1 MFTCSDGGSESRT
14 VTRESWPLVS
24 LAVSVEFWG
33 ELARSEASSGGNPV
47 GPANAGPR
55 VVCLPSRTG
64 SIPNPGPNPATSGAQ
79 EPPERGDCRARRF
92 SPLLGRQ
99 CCLSAVAVTTRLSWP
114 EKKTKQQR
122 PVGGSQYLKF
132 RHAFLAFL
140 ASGTLGKTSLDSLD
154 FPERAKASAF
164 KREEAGMAR

>member
-1 MFTCSDGGSESRT
+1 MPVLVLCVFHPGLAPSQIQAQIPQPQVHRNHPSAAIVEHAGS
-14 VTRESWPLVS
+14 VLCW
-24 LAVSVEFWG
+24 AV
-33 ELARSEASSGGNPV
+33 N
-47 GPANAGPR
+47 
-55 VVCLPSRTG
+55 VVCRPWRS
-64 SIPNPGPNPATSGAQ
+64 PPGY
-79 EPPERGDCRARRF
+79 
-92 SPLLGRQ
+92 LGQ
-99 CCLSAVAVTTRLSWP
+99 
-114 EKKTKQQR
+114 KKKQQR